1 MDFATVIGFVIAI
14 GTVLFL
20 MLDGGGIVM
29 FASAHAMEVIF
40 GGVFAATLIRFEFK
54 TVMTGLVVGIKFSFA
69 HKRMG
74 SRELIELI
82 AELADV
88 VRKKGPIALESV
100 KVDDDFLAK
109 GVRMIAD
116 GYDATFIRDV
126 MERER
131 DLNATRLEEGVK
143 VYKAIGDCAPAFGMI
158 GTLIGMVQMFAN
170 MTDPSKLG
178 PYMATA
184 LLATLY
190 GAVVANFI
198 TLPIADKLELK
209 LHHDEVTETLV
220 IDGVLQMRE
229 NKSPALIREML
240 VAYLPHKHRTEADE
254 DEPTPAQAA

>member
-1 MDFATVIGFVIAI
+1 MDIATILGFCVAI
-14 GTVLFL
+14 GTVGFL
-20 MLDGGGIVM
+20 ALSGGNAEMYVSEHGMIVIGGGVM
-29 FASAHAMEVIF
+29 
-40 GGVFAATLIRFEFK
+40 AATLIRFELK
-54 TVMTGLVVGIKFSFA
+54 TVMTGLVVGAKFAFGHS
-69 HKRMG
+69 RMG
-74 SRELIELI
+74 PRELIEKI
-82 AELADV
+82 AEMADI
-88 VRKKGPIALESV
+88 VRKKGPIALEAV
-100 KVDDDFLAK
+100 EVDDELLAK

-116 GYDATFIRDV
+116 GYDSSFIRDV

-158 GTLIGMVQMFAN
+158 GTIMGMVQMFAN

-198 TLPIADKLELK
+198 TLPIAEKLELK
-209 LHHDEVTETLV
+209 LHHDEITETLI
-220 IDGVLQMRE
+220 IDGILQMRE

-240 VAYLPHKHRTEADE
+240 VAYLPHKNRTEPDE
-254 DEPTPAQAA
+254 DEAEQAA